1 MSSDM
6 TSYRMSFTTGGLL
19 LLESR
24 AVAKLYV
31 PGEAWAATLERAR
44 DAGATAL
51 PKVASNRRV
60 LNEIVLRLSALSA
73 EELAFLADEA
83 DHDEAQALLWMAIC
97 RTYRFIEEFVRE
109 VVIDR
114 YLSYRLDL
122 PPESFDV
129 FFHDKAEWNDKLARL
144 SPSTQK
150 KLGQVMFRILREAGI
165 ITRDLHIQTAII
177 SNRLQI
183 MIENAQPAAFD
194 CFPGLRRGGV

>member
-1 MSSDM
+1 
-6 TSYRMSFTTGGLL
+6 MSFTTGGLL

-24 AVAKLYV
+24 AVAKLHV

-44 DAGATAL
+44 NAGATAL

-73 EELAFLADEA
+73 GELAFLADEA
-83 DHDEAQALLWMAIC
+83 DRDEAQALLWIAIC

-122 PPESFDV
+122 PVESFDV
-129 FFHDKAEWNDKLARL
+129 FLHNKAEWNETLARL

-165 ITRDLHIQTAII
+165 ISRDRHIQTAIL

-194 CFPGLRRGGV
+194 YFPGLRRDGV

>member
-1 MSSDM
+1 M

-19 LLESR
+19 LLESL
-24 AVAKLYV
+24 AVAKLHV

-44 DAGATAL
+44 NAGATAL

-73 EELAFLADEA
+73 GELAFLADEA
-83 DHDEAQALLWMAIC
+83 DRDEAQALLWIAIC

-122 PPESFDV
+122 PVESFDV
-129 FFHDKAEWNDKLARL
+129 FLHNKAEWNETLARL

-165 ITRDLHIQTAII
+165 ISRDRHIQTAIL

-194 CFPGLRRGGV
+194 YFPGLRRDGV

>member
-1 MSSDM
+1 M
-6 TSYRMSFTTGGLL
+6 

-24 AVAKLYV
+24 AVTKLHV
-31 PGEAWAATLERAR
+31 PGETWAATLERAR

-51 PKVASNRRV
+51 PKIASNRRV

-83 DHDEAQALLWMAIC
+83 DHDEAQALLWIAVC
-97 RTYRFIEEFVRE
+97 RSYRFIEEFVRE

-165 ITRDLHIQTAII
+165 LSRDRHIQTAII
-177 SNRLQI
+177 PNRIQI
-183 MIENAQPAAFD
+183 MIENAEPAAFD
-194 CFPGLRRGGV
+194 YFPGLRRSGV